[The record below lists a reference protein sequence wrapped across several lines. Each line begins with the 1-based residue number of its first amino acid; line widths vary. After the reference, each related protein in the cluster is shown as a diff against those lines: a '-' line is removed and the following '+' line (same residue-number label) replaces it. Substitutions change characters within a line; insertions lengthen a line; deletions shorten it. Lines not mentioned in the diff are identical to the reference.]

1 MKKNYLIT
9 GGAGFIGYHV
19 SKFLLGKKH
28 NVICID
34 NINNYYSQKLKKDRI
49 KNLSKNKNFKFFKID
64 ICKKKDLD
72 RKLSNF
78 KIHKIVHLAA
88 QAGVRN
94 AYDYPRTY
102 FQSNLLGFFNI
113 IEFARGRKIKELL
126 CASTSSIYGDQKIS
140 FKRKI

>member
-1 MKKNYLIT
+1 MI
-9 GGAGFIGYHV
+9 FV
-19 SKFLLGKKH
+19 
-28 NVICID
+28 
-34 NINNYYSQKLKKDRI
+34 
-49 KNLSKNKNFKFFKID
+49 
-64 ICKKKDLD
+64 KKDLD

-94 AYDYPRTY
+94 AYDYPRTH

-140 FKRKI
+140 FKKYKHQIQFSFMLQQKSNEVMGYGYNKMFNINLCL